1 MSIEIHQ
8 LIKDRKLKYNLH
20 RRVAQ
25 MKERNAAAI
34 SDPERK
40 LEKLKFFVE
49 MGSAILGKLASKIS
63 KIVCNIQFLLHS

>member
-40 LEKLKFFVE
+40 LEKLKFF
-49 MGSAILGKLASKIS
+49 L
-63 KIVCNIQFLLHS
+63 